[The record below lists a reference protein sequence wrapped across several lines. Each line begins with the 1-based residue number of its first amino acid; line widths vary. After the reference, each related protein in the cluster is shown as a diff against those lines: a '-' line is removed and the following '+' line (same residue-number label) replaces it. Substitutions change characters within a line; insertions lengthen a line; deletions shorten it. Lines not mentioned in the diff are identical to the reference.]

1 MTKTKSFLTPEEETA
16 VVEAIQQAEKN
27 TSGEIRV
34 HLEKSTTIAPMER
47 AIAVFNQLE
56 MYKTKDANGVLVYVA
71 TEDKKFAI
79 CGDKGINDVVAD
91 DFWESTKEIMKNHFK
106 NGNYKQG
113 LVDGILEAGN
123 VLKKHFPYQDD
134 DIDELSN
141 EISKGE

>member
-1 MTKTKSFLTPEEETA
+1 MSTTKSFLTPEEEAA

-56 MYKTKDANGVLVYVA
+56 MYKTKDANGVLIYIA

-79 CGDKGINDVVAD
+79 CGDKGINDVVPE
-91 DFWESTKEIMKNHFK
+91 DFWESTKEIMRNDFKKGNH
-106 NGNYKQG
+106 KQG
-113 LVDGILEAGN
+113 LIDGILEAGN
-123 VLKKHFPYQDD
+123 VLKKYFPYCAEDN
-134 DIDELSN
+134 DELSN
-141 EISKGE
+141 EISKG